1 MGCPQIHLGWDQIR
15 DHCRSGPQKLYWPQ
29 TVLMAP
35 IRVCPK
41 TGLRCVLHRYL
52 FGWGQ
57 YDAIAYIGPP
67 DYTSYYCRACCGQSS
82 YYGRWAQSFRR
93 IVETFILSSYWY
105 LSLPAT
111 GNFRVTFY
119 QSWTKKPIISIKQQD
134 SNRQHYRLRVY
145 RKAIQI
151 KSFKLFYACVHT
163 CTLQVKHTNLLNIHE
178 IFS

>member
-1 MGCPQIHLGWDQIR
+1 MPTLKKSSCFNLTPKPDCIRYSQIVLPLCLSLWTQMGCPQIHLGWDQIR

-82 YYGRWAQSFRR
+82 YYGRWAQSFQR

-119 QSWTKKPIISIKQQD
+119 QSWT
-134 SNRQHYRLRVY
+134 
-145 RKAIQI
+145 
-151 KSFKLFYACVHT
+151 
-163 CTLQVKHTNLLNIHE
+163 
-178 IFS
+178 